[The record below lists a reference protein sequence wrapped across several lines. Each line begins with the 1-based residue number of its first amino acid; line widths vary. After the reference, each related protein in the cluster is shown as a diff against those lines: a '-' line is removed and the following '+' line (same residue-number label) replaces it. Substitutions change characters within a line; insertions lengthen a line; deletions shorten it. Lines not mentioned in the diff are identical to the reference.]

1 MRHGKLS
8 IVTRPGPSRLTA
20 DITLLKSNCGQGMAE
35 LAIADLTLTRSC
47 EEKFGVELTRG
58 EGY

>member
-1 MRHGKLS
+1 M
-8 IVTRPGPSRLTA
+8 
-20 DITLLKSNCGQGMAE
+20 TLLKSNCGQGMAE

>member
-20 DITLLKSNCGQGMAE
+20 DITVFKNNCGQGMAE
-35 LAIADLTLTRSC
+35 LAIVDLTLTRSR
-47 EEKFGVELTRG
+47 EKKLGVELTWG